1 MIAKKIHN
9 SQCIYNEVLLNSM
22 FIVPCACDVFIFTC
36 NVTSV
41 YPCSH
46 CLCRLIRCHAITHLL
61 PLSNNHAFRGV
72 Q

>member
-1 MIAKKIHN
+1 M
-9 SQCIYNEVLLNSM
+9 LNSM